1 MLEVISGWWSWW
13 WDASNE
19 GEKVIRSVLTIVVTI
34 TTVFCL
40 LWNIDKKSKKAMAPL
55 PPGPKGLPL
64 IGYLPF
70 LGTFLHK
77 KFTELAGKY
86 GSIYKLWLGNK
97 LCIVISSPSLA
108 KEVFRDKDAIFA
120 NRDPPTA
127 SRIASYGGNDIAWS
141 SYGPEWKKMR
151 KVFVRE
157 MLSKGTLDA
166 CYPMR
171 KQEVQN
177 AIRGV
182 YEKAGNPVDFGELVF
197 EIIANAINSMLCGG
211 TVKGEKWISF
221 VSEFR
226 KLAEELMVLQGKP
239 NVSDLFPV
247 LGRFDLQGVER
258 QTKRILSS
266 FDQVLTSVIEQHLN
280 TGPNVEKSERTK
292 NFLQILLDLNK
303 HGDAE
308 TSITT
313 NQLKS
318 LLLDIVVGGTDTTS
332 TTLEWTM
339 AELMLHQEIM
349 EKVYQELDEVV
360 GHSNIVEEFHLP
372 NLQLLNAVM
381 KETLR
386 LHPALPL
393 SVPHISSQSC
403 TLGGYTI
410 PKGSTVFL
418 NVNAIHKD
426 PVLWDNALEFRP
438 ERFLNKDSGSF
449 DYSGNNFQYLPF
461 GSGRRICPGV
471 PLAER
476 MFMFILASLLHS
488 FEWKLLNGTEVELSD
503 KFGIVVK
510 KKNPLLLIA
519 KPRLSNFDLY

>member
-1 MLEVISGWWSWW
+1 MVVMVVGCQQRGGESYQISSYY
-13 WDASNE
+13 SSHNYY
-19 GEKVIRSVLTIVVTI
+19 SVLFAVD
-34 TTVFCL
+34 
-40 LWNIDKKSKKAMAPL
+40 IDKKSKKAMAPL
-55 PPGPKGLPL
+55 PPGPKGLPV

-157 MLSKGTLDA
+157 MLS
-166 CYPMR
+166 
-171 KQEVQN
+171 
-177 AIRGV
+177 
-182 YEKAGNPVDFGELVF
+182 NPVDFGELVF

-247 LGRFDLQGVER
+247 LARFDLQGHCGGWHR
-258 QTKRILSS
+258 HNINHARM
-266 FDQVLTSVIEQHLN
+266 DDGRANATS
-280 TGPNVEKSERTK
+280 R
-292 NFLQILLDLNK
+292 
-303 HGDAE
+303 
-308 TSITT
+308 
-313 NQLKS
+313 
-318 LLLDIVVGGTDTTS
+318 
-332 TTLEWTM
+332 
-339 AELMLHQEIM
+339 IM

-476 MFMFILASLLHS
+476 MFMFIFASLLHS